1 MLFTLRR
8 RSQVSL
14 FLARVGRTC
23 TLDRRVN
30 ESKNVARVGCPR
42 TLPRSKHLNI
52 SYEREFGA
60 YSANQEIDVATQHNI
75 CASNQDTAE
84 RSKLLCSQ

>member
-8 RSQVSL
+8 RSQLPL

-30 ESKNVARVGCPR
+30 ELKNVY
-42 TLPRSKHLNI
+42 LPFSGVQGDHGFAG
-52 SYEREFGA
+52 SE
-60 YSANQEIDVATQHNI
+60 V
-75 CASNQDTAE
+75 
-84 RSKLLCSQ
+84 